1 MKRKNLNAP
10 PCLPPGRPA
19 RLSLLAGAFLVL
31 AAQARA
37 QSSEAAAPAPQTLQR
52 VEIVGSSI
60 KRISAEGPSPIAVY
74 KRADI
79 EATGATSTVELL
91 SKMAAVTAFDDGN
104 NANSF
109 SAGATSAS
117 LRNMGA
123 QNVLVLLNGRRLAN
137 YAFAAGTDTPFVD
150 LNTIPLAA
158 VERVEILR
166 DGASALY
173 GSDAVAGVMNF
184 VTKTDYQGL
193 ELAGK
198 VGQRT
203 AGDQRRGEFSVAT
216 GQGDLARDGYNLL
229 AMLAASRR
237 EPALAGKHAATRSA
251 DLRPYGGLDGRDTT
265 RSPGSILRV
274 DEGYRKAH
282 PACPAAK
289 VETDNIGDEYCR
301 TDRDP
306 GAELGP
312 TLQRLNAAL
321 MGTKAIDAN
330 TTLFGE
336 LVLGHNRTDWRGGYP
351 TLESGTDHRVYPG
364 MAAYVPALG
373 RWVDD
378 KGVVHEGSP
387 LVAFRSVDEAGESAT
402 RSLVNNRRALA
413 GVRGVQGGWDWE
425 LAAMF
430 SRSHGEQTEFNML
443 KRDAVLNAL
452 DKGGYNPFVPVNT
465 RAAAEALMTDV
476 TKQAT
481 STLNTL
487 DAKVSN
493 PEFTRVLGGP
503 LGVAAGVQFMQESMK
518 EIADP
523 QVAAKNIENWSGTS
537 SDGSRRVASGFVEF
551 NLQPNPATEI
561 QLALR
566 SDHYSDFGTTTNP
579 KVAVAF
585 RPSGDW
591 LLRAGYTTA
600 FKAPSLPQ
608 MHMGSTNA
616 YPGEG
621 IRDWVRCRPM
631 GLNYDQC
638 AYYPRLTYVPNPEL
652 KPERSSIWSA
662 GVAFNPSK
670 ALNTTV
676 DFYYLKQKDSINL
689 LDGQYLIDHEFD
701 TPGFAALI
709 TRDPRNPALE
719 ARYPGLKDGRLKY
732 LTLPYTNVGGIE
744 TGGVDWTLRLEQQW
758 AGIRFWLENEYNAI
772 LRYKSAYTPD
782 GALLDRVGG
791 YSQEKWRNTLR
802 VGGEQGAW
810 RVQLNGLTY
819 AGVLNVSSPAVLQ
832 DGVDPGRMPS
842 RTVWDLSVGYTGWQ
856 HLKLNLTV
864 LNVFNIKPR
873 FSTGYGGFYDD
884 RYGPTVQLAARYTL
898 R

>member
-1 MKRKNLNAP
+1 MNRSPLSAL
-10 PCLPPGRPA
+10 PCPQAA
-19 RLSLLAGAFLVL
+19 RLSLLAGALLVL

-37 QSSEAAAPAPQTLQR
+37 QSAEPAPEPVPQTLQR

-60 KRISAEGPSPIAVY
+60 KRIRAEGPNPIAIY
-74 KRADI
+74 KRGDI

-91 SKMAAVTAFDDGN
+91 SKMAAVTSYDDGN

-117 LRNMGA
+117 LRSMGA

-198 VGQRT
+198 LGQRT
-203 AGDQRRGEFSVAT
+203 AGDQRRGEFSVT
-216 GQGDLARDGYNLL
+216 SGHGDLTRDGYNLL
-229 AMLAASRR
+229 ALLTASRK
-237 EPALAGKHAATRSA
+237 EPALAGKHALARSS
-251 DLRPYGGLDGRDTT
+251 DLRPYGGLDLRDTT

-282 PACPAAK
+282 PACPAAQ

-301 TDRDP
+301 TDLAP

-312 TLQRLNAAL
+312 TLQRLNAAV
-321 MGTKAIDAN
+321 MGTKALDAN

-336 LVLGHNRTDWRGGYP
+336 LVLGQNRTDWRGGYP
-351 TLESGTDHRVYPG
+351 SLESGTDHRVYPN

-378 KGVVHEGSP
+378 KGVAHEGSAI
-387 LVAFRSVDEAGESAT
+387 LAFRSVDEAGERAT
-402 RSLVNNRRALA
+402 RSLVSNRRALA
-413 GVRGVQGGWDWE
+413 GARGLFRGWDWE
-425 LAAMF
+425 LAAMY
-430 SRSHGEQTEFNML
+430 SRSQGDQTEYNML
-443 KRDAVLNAL
+443 KRDAVLAAL
-452 DKGGYNPFVPVNT
+452 EKGGYNPFVPVNT
-465 RAAAEALMTDV
+465 RASAEALMTDV
-476 TKQAT
+476 LKQAT
-481 STLNTL
+481 STLSTV

-493 PEFTRVLGGP
+493 PELARILGGP
-503 LGVAAGVQFMQESMK
+503 LGVAAGVQFMREGMK
-518 EIADP
+518 EVADP

-551 NLQPNPATEI
+551 NLQPNQSTEI

-579 KVAVAF
+579 KLAVAF

-616 YPGEG
+616 YPNEG

-676 DFYYLKQKDSINL
+676 DLYYLKQKDSINL

-701 TPGFAALI
+701 TPGFAELI

-732 LTLPYTNVGGIE
+732 LTLPYKNVGGIE
-744 TGGVDWTLRLEQQW
+744 TGGVDWTMRLEQEW

-782 GALLDRVGG
+782 GDLLERVGG
-791 YSQEKWRNTLR
+791 YSQEKWRNTMR

-819 AGVLNVSSPAVLQ
+819 AGVLNVSSPAALQ
-832 DGVDPGRMPS
+832 PGVDPGRMPS
-842 RTVWDLSVGYTGWQ
+842 RTVWDLSVGYTGWRN
-856 HLKLNLTV
+856 LKLDLTV
-864 LNVFNIKPR
+864 LNVFDTKPR

>member
-1 MKRKNLNAP
+1 MTRHP
-10 PCLPPGRPA
+10 QRPLQA
-19 RLSLLAGAFLVL
+19 RLSLLACALATL
-31 AAQARA
+31 AAQAQA
-37 QSSEAAAPAPQTLQR
+37 QTSTQDAATEKAPQTLQR

-74 KRADI
+74 KRGDI

-91 SKMAAVTAFDDGN
+91 SKMAAVTAFDDGSN
-104 NANSF
+104 SNSF

-198 VGQRT
+198 LGQRT
-203 AGDQRRGEFSVAT
+203 AGDQRRGEFSVTA
-216 GQGDLARDGYNLL
+216 GRGDLDRDGYNLL
-229 AMLAASRR
+229 AMVAASRR
-237 EPALAGKHAATRSA
+237 EPALAGKHRFTRST
-251 DLRPYGGLDGRDTT
+251 DLRPYGGLDLRDTT
-265 RSPGSILRV
+265 RSPGSIQRI

-282 PACPAAK
+282 PACPAAQ
-289 VETDNIGDEYCR
+289 VEVDNIGDEYCR
-301 TDRDP
+301 TDIAADAR
-306 GAELGP
+306 LTP
-312 TLQRLNAAL
+312 TLERINAAL
-321 MGTKAIDAN
+321 MGSKSLGGN
-330 TTLFGE
+330 TSLFGE
-336 LVLGHNRTDWRGGYP
+336 LVLGHNRTDWRGGYSS
-351 TLESGTDHRVYPG
+351 LESGVDHRVTPG
-364 MAAYVPALG
+364 MAAYVEALG

-378 KGVVHEGSP
+378 KGVTHENSP
-387 LVAFRSVDEAGESAT
+387 LQAYRAVDEAGERGT
-402 RSLVNNRRALA
+402 RSLVSNSRALA
-413 GVRGVQGGWDWE
+413 GLRGVKGDWDWE
-425 LAAMF
+425 AAVMF
-430 SRSHGEQTEFNML
+430 SRSHGDQTEFNML

-452 DKGGYNPFVPVNT
+452 AKGGYNPFVPVNS
-465 RAAAEALMTDV
+465 RAAAEALLTDV

-481 STLNTL
+481 TNLNTL

-493 PEFTRVLGGP
+493 PELTRFLGGP
-503 LGVAAGVQFMQESMK
+503 LGMAAGLQFMQERMK
-518 EIADP
+518 EVADP

-537 SDGSRRVASGFVEF
+537 SDGSRKVASGFVEF
-551 NLQPNPATEI
+551 NLQPNKATEI

-579 KVAVAF
+579 KIAVAF

-591 LLRAGYTTA
+591 LLRAGYNTA

-621 IRDWVRCRPM
+621 IRDWIRCKPM
-631 GLNYDQC
+631 GLTYDQC
-638 AYYPRLTYVPNPEL
+638 AYYPRLTYVPNTDL

-676 DFYYLKQKDSINL
+676 DLYFLKQEDSINL

-701 TPGFAALI
+701 IPGYAALV
-709 TRDPRNPALE
+709 TRDPRNPVLE
-719 ARYPGLKDGRLKY
+719 ARYPGLKNGRLKY
-732 LTLPYTNVGGIE
+732 LTLPYMNVGGVE

-772 LRYKSAYTPD
+772 LRYKSAFTPD
-782 GALLDRVGG
+782 GDLLDRVGG

-802 VGGEQGAW
+802 VGGERGAW

-832 DGVDPGRMPS
+832 AGVDPGRMPS

-856 HLKLNLTV
+856 NLKLNLTV
-864 LNVFNIKPR
+864 LNIFDIKPR
-873 FSTGYGGFYDD
+873 FSTGYGGFYDE
-884 RYGPTVQLAARYTL
+884 RYGPTIQLAARYTL

>member
-1 MKRKNLNAP
+1 MNRHLQRP
-10 PCLPPGRPA
+10 LPA
-19 RLSLLAGAFLVL
+19 RLSLLACALAAL
-31 AAQARA
+31 AAQAQA
-37 QSSEAAAPAPQTLQR
+37 QTAAQDAPAEKPPQTLQR

-60 KRISAEGPSPIAVY
+60 KRITAEGPSAIAVY
-74 KRADI
+74 KRSDI

-104 NANSF
+104 NSNSF

-184 VTKTDYQGL
+184 VTKTDYQGI

-198 VGQRT
+198 LGQRT
-203 AGDQRRGEFSVAT
+203 AGDQRRGEFSLTA
-216 GQGDLARDGYNLL
+216 GHGDFDRDGYNLL
-229 AMLAASRR
+229 AMVAASRR
-237 EPALAGKHAATRSA
+237 DPALAGKHSLTRST
-251 DLRPYGGLDGRDTT
+251 DLRPYGGLDLRDTG
-265 RSPGSILRV
+265 RSPGSIQRI

-282 PACPAAK
+282 PACPAAQ
-289 VETDNIGDEYCR
+289 VEVDNIGDEYCR
-301 TDRDP
+301 TDIAADAR
-306 GAELGP
+306 LGP
-312 TLQRLNAAL
+312 TLERVNASL
-321 MGTKAIDAN
+321 MGSKSLGGN
-330 TTLFGE
+330 TSLFGE
-336 LVLGHNRTDWRGGYP
+336 LVLGHNKTDWRGGYP
-351 TLESGTDHRVYPG
+351 TMESGVDHRVTPG

-378 KGVVHEGSP
+378 KGVVHENSP
-387 LVAFRSVDEAGESAT
+387 LQAYRSVDEAGERGT
-402 RSLVNNRRALA
+402 RSLVTSSRALA
-413 GVRGVQGGWDWE
+413 GVRGMYGNWDWE
-425 LAAMF
+425 AAAMF
-430 SRSHGEQTEFNML
+430 SRSRGDQTEFNML

-452 DKGGYNPFVPVNT
+452 AKGGYNPFVPVNS
-465 RAAAEALMTDV
+465 RAAAEALLTDI

-493 PEFTRVLGGP
+493 PELTRFLGGP
-503 LGVAAGVQFMQESMK
+503 LGMAAGVQFMHESMK
-518 EIADP
+518 EVADP
-523 QVAAKNIENWSGTS
+523 QLAAKNIENWSGTS
-537 SDGSRRVASGFVEF
+537 SDGSRKVASGFVEF
-551 NLQPNPATEI
+551 NLQPNKATEI

-579 KVAVAF
+579 KIAVAF
-585 RPSGDW
+585 RPNSDW
-591 LLRAGYTTA
+591 LLRAGFNTA

-621 IRDWVRCRPM
+621 IRDWIRCKPM
-631 GLNYDQC
+631 GLDYNQC
-638 AYYPRLTYVPNPEL
+638 AYYPRLTYVPNEQL
-652 KPERSSIWSA
+652 KPERSDIWSA
-662 GVAFNPSK
+662 GLAFNPSK

-676 DFYYLKQKDSINL
+676 DLYYLKQKDSINL

-701 TPGFAALI
+701 IPGYAELV
-709 TRDPRNPALE
+709 TRDPRNPVLE
-719 ARYPGLKDGRLKY
+719 QRYPGLKNGRLKY
-732 LTLPYTNVGGIE
+732 LTLPYMNVGGVE

-772 LRYKSAYTPD
+772 LRYKSAFTPD
-782 GALLDRVGG
+782 GDLQDRVGG

-802 VGGEQGAW
+802 VGGERGAW

-832 DGVDPGRMPS
+832 PGVDPGRMPS
-842 RTVWDLSVGYTGWQ
+842 RTVWDLSVGYTGWKD
-856 HLKLNLTV
+856 LKLNLTV
-864 LNVFNIKPR
+864 LNIFDIKPR

-884 RYGPTVQLAARYTL
+884 RYGPTIQLAARYTV

>member
-1 MKRKNLNAP
+1 MTRHPQRPL
-10 PCLPPGRPA
+10 PA
-19 RLSLLAGAFLVL
+19 RLSLLACALATL
-31 AAQARA
+31 AAQAQA
-37 QSSEAAAPAPQTLQR
+37 QTSTQDAATEKAPQTLQR

-74 KRADI
+74 KRGDI

-91 SKMAAVTAFDDGN
+91 SKMAAVTAFDDGSN
-104 NANSF
+104 SNSF

-198 VGQRT
+198 LGQRT
-203 AGDQRRGEFSVAT
+203 AGDQRRGEFSVTA
-216 GQGDLARDGYNLL
+216 GRGDLDRDGYNLL
-229 AMLAASRR
+229 AMVAASRR
-237 EPALAGKHAATRSA
+237 EPALAGKHRFTRST
-251 DLRPYGGLDGRDTT
+251 DLRPYGGLDLRDTT
-265 RSPGSILRV
+265 RSPGSIQRI

-282 PACPAAK
+282 PACPAAQ
-289 VETDNIGDEYCR
+289 VEVDNIGDEYCR
-301 TDRDP
+301 TDIAADAR
-306 GAELGP
+306 LTP
-312 TLQRLNAAL
+312 TLERINAAL
-321 MGTKAIDAN
+321 MGSKSLGGN
-330 TTLFGE
+330 TSLFGE
-336 LVLGHNRTDWRGGYP
+336 LVLGHNRTDWRGGYSS
-351 TLESGTDHRVYPG
+351 LESGVDHRVTPG
-364 MAAYVPALG
+364 MAAYVEALG

-378 KGVVHEGSP
+378 KGVTHENSP
-387 LVAFRSVDEAGESAT
+387 LQAYRAVDEAGERGT
-402 RSLVNNRRALA
+402 RSLVSNSRALA
-413 GVRGVQGGWDWE
+413 GLRGVKGDWDWE
-425 LAAMF
+425 AAVMF
-430 SRSHGEQTEFNML
+430 SRSHGDQTEFNML

-452 DKGGYNPFVPVNT
+452 AKGGYNPFVPVNS
-465 RAAAEALMTDV
+465 RAAAEALLTDV

-481 STLNTL
+481 TNLNTL

-493 PEFTRVLGGP
+493 PELTRFLGGP
-503 LGVAAGVQFMQESMK
+503 LGMAAGLQFMQERMK
-518 EIADP
+518 EVADP

-537 SDGSRRVASGFVEF
+537 SDGSRKVASGFVEF
-551 NLQPNPATEI
+551 NLQPNKATEI

-579 KVAVAF
+579 KIAVAF

-591 LLRAGYTTA
+591 LLRAGYNTA

-621 IRDWVRCRPM
+621 IRDWIRCKPM
-631 GLNYDQC
+631 GLTYDQC
-638 AYYPRLTYVPNPEL
+638 AYYPRLTYVPNTDL

-676 DFYYLKQKDSINL
+676 DLYFLKQEDSINL

-701 TPGFAALI
+701 IPGYAALV
-709 TRDPRNPALE
+709 TRDPRNPVLE
-719 ARYPGLKDGRLKY
+719 ARYPGLKNGRLKY
-732 LTLPYTNVGGIE
+732 LTLPYMNVGGVE

-772 LRYKSAYTPD
+772 LRYKSAFTPD
-782 GALLDRVGG
+782 GDLLDRVGG

-802 VGGEQGAW
+802 VGGERGAW

-832 DGVDPGRMPS
+832 AGVDPGRMPS

-856 HLKLNLTV
+856 NLKLNLTV
-864 LNVFNIKPR
+864 LNIFDIKPR
-873 FSTGYGGFYDD
+873 FSTGYGGFYDE
-884 RYGPTVQLAARYTL
+884 RYGPTIQLAARYTL

>member
-1 MKRKNLNAP
+1 MNRHFQRPL
-10 PCLPPGRPA
+10 PA
-19 RLSLLAGAFLVL
+19 RLSLLACALAAL
-31 AAQARA
+31 AAQAQA
-37 QSSEAAAPAPQTLQR
+37 QTAAQDATSEKPPQTLQR

-60 KRISAEGPSPIAVY
+60 KRITAEGPSAIAVY
-74 KRADI
+74 KRAEI

-91 SKMAAVTAFDDGN
+91 SKMAAVTAFDDGSN
-104 NANSF
+104 GNSF

-184 VTKTDYQGL
+184 VTKTDYQGM

-203 AGDQRRGEFSVAT
+203 AGDQRRGEFSLAA
-216 GQGDLARDGYNLL
+216 GYGDFDRDGYNVL
-229 AMLAASRR
+229 AMVAASRR
-237 EPALAGKHAATRSA
+237 DPVLAGKHRLTRST
-251 DLRPYGGLDGRDTT
+251 DLRPYGGLDLRDTS
-265 RSPGSILRV
+265 RSPGSIQRI

-282 PACPAAK
+282 PACPAAQ
-289 VETDNIGDEYCR
+289 VEVDNIGDEYCR
-301 TDRDP
+301 TDIAAD
-306 GAELGP
+306 AQLSP
-312 TLQRLNAAL
+312 TLERVNASL
-321 MGTKAIDAN
+321 MGSKALGGN
-330 TTLFGE
+330 MSLFGE
-336 LVLGHNRTDWRGGYP
+336 LVLGHNKTDWRGGYP
-351 TLESGTDHRVYPG
+351 TMESGVDHRVTPG

-378 KGVVHEGSP
+378 KGVVHENSP
-387 LVAFRSVDEAGESAT
+387 LQAYRSVDEGGERGT
-402 RSLVNNRRALA
+402 RSLVTSSRALA
-413 GVRGVQGGWDWE
+413 GLRGMAGNWDWE
-425 LAAMF
+425 AAAMF
-430 SRSHGEQTEFNML
+430 SRSRGDQTEFNML

-452 DKGGYNPFVPVNT
+452 AKGGYNPFVPVNS
-465 RAAAEALMTDV
+465 RADAQALLTDI

-493 PEFTRVLGGP
+493 PELTRFLGGP
-503 LGVAAGVQFMQESMK
+503 LGMAAGVQFMHERMK
-518 EIADP
+518 EVADP
-523 QVAAKNIENWSGTS
+523 QLAAKNIENWSGTS
-537 SDGSRRVASGFVEF
+537 SDGSRKVASGFVEL
-551 NLQPNPATEI
+551 NLQPNKATEI

-579 KVAVAF
+579 KIAVAF
-585 RPSGDW
+585 RPSSDW
-591 LLRAGYTTA
+591 LLRAGFNTA

-621 IRDWVRCRPM
+621 IRDWIRCKPM
-631 GLNYDQC
+631 GLDYNQC
-638 AYYPRLTYVPNPEL
+638 AYYPRLTYVPNEQL
-652 KPERSSIWSA
+652 KPERSDIWSA
-662 GVAFNPSK
+662 GLAFNPSK

-676 DFYYLKQKDSINL
+676 DLYYLKQKDSINL

-701 TPGFAALI
+701 IPGYAELV
-709 TRDPRNPALE
+709 TRDPRNPVLE

-732 LTLPYTNVGGIE
+732 LTLPYMNVGGVE
-744 TGGVDWTLRLEQQW
+744 TGGLDWTLRLEQQW
-758 AGIRFWLENEYNAI
+758 GGIRFWLENEYNAI
-772 LRYKSAYTPD
+772 LRYKSAFTPD
-782 GALLDRVGG
+782 GELQDRVGG

-802 VGGEQGAW
+802 VGGERGAW

-832 DGVDPGRMPS
+832 PGVDPGRMPS
-842 RTVWDLSVGYTGWQ
+842 RTVWDLSVGYTGWKD
-856 HLKLNLTV
+856 LKLNLTV
-864 LNVFNIKPR
+864 LNIFDIKPR

-884 RYGPTVQLAARYTL
+884 RYGPTIQLAARYTL

>member
-1 MKRKNLNAP
+1 MNRHPQRPL
-10 PCLPPGRPA
+10 PA
-19 RLSLLAGAFLVL
+19 RLSLLACALAAL
-31 AAQARA
+31 AAQAQA
-37 QSSEAAAPAPQTLQR
+37 QNAAQEATAEKPPQTLQR

-60 KRISAEGPSPIAVY
+60 KRITAEGPSAIAVY

-91 SKMAAVTAFDDGN
+91 SKMAAVTAFDDGSN
-104 NANSF
+104 GNSF

-184 VTKTDYQGL
+184 VTKTDYQGM

-198 VGQRT
+198 LGQRT
-203 AGDQRRGEFSVAT
+203 AGDQRRGEFSLTA
-216 GQGDLARDGYNLL
+216 GRGDIDRDGYNLL
-229 AMLAASRR
+229 AMVAASRR
-237 EPALAGKHAATRSA
+237 EPVLAGKHSLTRST
-251 DLRPYGGLDGRDTT
+251 DLRPYGGLDLRDTA
-265 RSPGSILRV
+265 RSPGSIQRI
-274 DEGYRKAH
+274 DQGYRKAH
-282 PACPAAK
+282 PACPAGQ
-289 VETDNIGDEYCR
+289 VEVDNIGDEYCR
-301 TDRDP
+301 TDIAAD
-306 GAELGP
+306 AQLSP
-312 TLQRLNAAL
+312 TLERINASL
-321 MGTKAIDAN
+321 MGSKSLGAN
-330 TTLFGE
+330 MSLFGE
-336 LVLGHNRTDWRGGYP
+336 LVLGHNKTDWRGGYP
-351 TLESGTDHRVYPG
+351 TLESGVDHRVTPG

-378 KGVVHEGSP
+378 KGVVHENSP
-387 LVAFRSVDEAGESAT
+387 LQAYRSVDEAGERGT
-402 RSLVNNRRALA
+402 RSLVTSSRALA
-413 GVRGVQGGWDWE
+413 GLRGTQGNWDWE
-425 LAAMF
+425 AAAMF
-430 SRSHGEQTEFNML
+430 SRSRGDQTEFNML

-452 DKGGYNPFVPVNT
+452 AKGGYNPFVPVNS
-465 RAAAEALMTDV
+465 RADAQALLTDI

-481 STLNTL
+481 STLNAL

-493 PEFTRVLGGP
+493 PELTRLLGGP
-503 LGVAAGVQFMQESMK
+503 LGMAAGVQFMHESMK
-518 EIADP
+518 EVADP
-523 QVAAKNIENWSGTS
+523 QLAAKNIENWSGTS
-537 SDGSRRVASGFVEF
+537 SDGSRKVASGFVEF
-551 NLQPNPATEI
+551 NLQPNKATEI

-579 KVAVAF
+579 KIAVAF
-585 RPSGDW
+585 RPNSDW
-591 LLRAGYTTA
+591 LLRAGFNTA

-621 IRDWVRCRPM
+621 IRDWIRCKPM
-631 GLNYDQC
+631 GLNYNQC
-638 AYYPRLTYVPNPEL
+638 AYYPRLTYVPNEQL
-652 KPERSSIWSA
+652 KPERSDIWSA
-662 GVAFNPSK
+662 GLAFNPSK

-676 DFYYLKQKDSINL
+676 DLYYLKQKDSINL

-701 TPGFAALI
+701 IPGYADLV
-709 TRDPRNPALE
+709 TRDPRNPVLE
-719 ARYPGLKDGRLKY
+719 QRYPGLKNGRLKY
-732 LTLPYTNVGGIE
+732 LTLPYMNVGGVE
-744 TGGVDWTLRLEQQW
+744 TGGVDWTLRLEHQW

-772 LRYKSAYTPD
+772 LRYKSAFTPD
-782 GALLDRVGG
+782 GDLLDRVGG

-802 VGGEQGAW
+802 VGGERGAW

-832 DGVDPGRMPS
+832 PGVDPGRMPS
-842 RTVWDLSVGYTGWQ
+842 RTVWDLSVGYTGWKD
-856 HLKLNLTV
+856 LKLNLTV
-864 LNVFNIKPR
+864 LNVFDIKPR

-884 RYGPTVQLAARYTL
+884 RYGPTIQLAARYTL

>member
-1 MKRKNLNAP
+1 MNRRHPKHP
-10 PCLPPGRPA
+10 HCV
-19 RLSLLAGAFLVL
+19 RLSLLAGALAVL
-31 AAQARA
+31 AAQAQA
-37 QSSEAAAPAPQTLQR
+37 QSTSPDKAADAPPQTLQR

-74 KRADI
+74 KKADI
-79 EATGATSTVELL
+79 EATGATSTVEFL
-91 SKMAAVTAFDDGN
+91 SKMAAVTSFGDGN
-104 NANSF
+104 NGNSF

-203 AGDQRRGEFSVAT
+203 AGDQRRGEFSLT
-216 GQGDLARDGYNLL
+216 GGHGDLTRDGYNLL
-229 AMLAASRR
+229 AMLNASRR
-237 EPALAGKHAATRSA
+237 EPALAGKHALTRSA
-251 DLRPYGGLDGRDTT
+251 DLRPYGGLDLRDTS
-265 RSPGSILRV
+265 RSPGSIQRV
-274 DEGYRKAH
+274 DQGFRKAH
-282 PACPAAK
+282 PACPASQ
-289 VETDNIGDEYCR
+289 VETDSTGDEYCR
-301 TDRDP
+301 TDLAPDV
-306 GAELGP
+306 ELGP
-312 TLQRLNAAL
+312 TLERLNLAV
-321 MGTKAIDAN
+321 MGTKALSAN
-330 TTLFGE
+330 TSLFGE
-336 LVLGHNRTDWRGGYP
+336 MVLGHNKTTWHGGYP
-351 TLESGTDHRVYPG
+351 SLETGTDHRVLPG

-378 KGVVHEGSP
+378 KGVTHENSP
-387 LVAFRSVDEAGESAT
+387 LLAFRSVNEAGERGT
-402 RSLVNNRRALA
+402 RALVTSGRALA
-413 GVRGVQGGWDWE
+413 GVRGLHGDWDWE
-425 LAAMF
+425 VAAMF
-430 SRSHGEQTEFNML
+430 SRSRGEQTEYNML

-452 DKGGYNPFVPVNT
+452 SKGGYNPFVPVNT
-465 RAAAEALMTDV
+465 RASAEALLTDI
-476 TKQAT
+476 TKEAS

-493 PEFTRVLGGP
+493 PELTRFLGGP
-503 LGVAAGVQFMQESMK
+503 LGVAAGLQFMHERMK
-518 EIADP
+518 EVADP
-523 QVAAKNIENWSGTS
+523 QLAAKNIENWSGTS
-537 SDGSRRVASGFVEF
+537 SDGSRKVASGFVEF
-551 NLQPNPATEI
+551 NLQPNKATEI

-566 SDHYSDFGTTTNP
+566 GDHYSDFGTTTNP
-579 KVAVAF
+579 KIAVAF
-585 RPSGDW
+585 RPNGDW

-616 YPGEG
+616 YPSDG
-621 IRDWVRCRPM
+621 IRDWIRCKPM
-631 GLNYDQC
+631 GLDYEHC
-638 AYYPRLTYVPNPEL
+638 YYYPRLTYVPNPDL

-670 ALNTTV
+670 ALSTTL
-676 DFYYLKQKDSINL
+676 DLYYLKQKDSINL

-701 TPGFAALI
+701 IPGYAELV

-719 ARYPGLKDGRLKY
+719 ARYPGLKHGRLKY
-732 LTLPYTNVGGIE
+732 LTLPYKNVGGVE

-758 AGIRFWLENEYNAI
+758 AGIRFWLENEYNVI
-772 LRYKSAYTPD
+772 LRYKSAFTPD
-782 GALLDRVGG
+782 GDLQDRVGG
-791 YSQEKWRNTLR
+791 YDQEKWRNTLR
-802 VGGEQGAW
+802 VGGERGDW

-819 AGVLNVSSPAVLQ
+819 AGVLNVSSPAVLRP
-832 DGVDPGRMPS
+832 GVDPGRLPS
-842 RTVWDLSVGYTGWQ
+842 RTVWDLSVGYKGWRDLQ
-856 HLKLNLTV
+856 LNLTV
-864 LNVFNIKPR
+864 LNVFDIKPR